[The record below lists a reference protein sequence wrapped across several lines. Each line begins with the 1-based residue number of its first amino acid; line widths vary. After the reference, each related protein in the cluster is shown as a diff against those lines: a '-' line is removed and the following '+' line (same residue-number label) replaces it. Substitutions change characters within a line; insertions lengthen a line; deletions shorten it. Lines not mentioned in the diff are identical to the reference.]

1 MLIEFL
7 LSNFEIL
14 IFFSIIFVIVGFLIL
29 FLMQNIKFEQN
40 KQSIID
46 YANIIHNSNKELKDY
61 LNSIV
66 NVLELQKNEI
76 VKITDKISFIEREIN
91 RLGNVKGSEDILGMA
106 IDMAR
111 KGEDRESIKKKTGL
125 REDEVE
131 AIYTYYRKSF

>member
-29 FLMQNIKFEQN
+29 FLMQNIKFQQN

-111 KGEDRESIKKKTGL
+111 KGEDRESIKKNTGL

-131 AIYTYYRKSF
+131 AIYTYYRK

>member
-1 MLIEFL
+1 MLVEFL

-14 IFFSIIFVIVGFLIL
+14 IFFSIVLVIVGFLIL
-29 FLMQNIKFEQN
+29 FLMQNIKFQQN

-66 NVLELQKNEI
+66 NILESQKNEI

-131 AIYTYYRKSF
+131 AIYTYYRK

>member
-14 IFFSIIFVIVGFLIL
+14 IFLSIIFVIVGFLIL
-29 FLMQNIKFEQN
+29 FLMQNIKFQQN

-66 NVLELQKNEI
+66 NILELQKNEI

-91 RLGNVKGSEDILGMA
+91 RLGNVKGSEDILGIA

-111 KGEDRESIKKKTGL
+111 KGEDRESIKKNTGL
-125 REDEVE
+125 RDDEVE
-131 AIYTYYRKSF
+131 AIYTYYRK

>member
-14 IFFSIIFVIVGFLIL
+14 IFFSIVLVIVGFLIL
-29 FLMQNIKFEQN
+29 FLMQNIKFQQN

-131 AIYTYYRKSF
+131 AIYTYYRK

>member
-1 MLIEFL
+1 MLVEFL

-29 FLMQNIKFEQN
+29 FLMQNIKFQQN

-66 NVLELQKNEI
+66 NILESQKNEI

-131 AIYTYYRKSF
+131 AIYTYYRK

>member
-29 FLMQNIKFEQN
+29 FLMQNIKFQQN

-76 VKITDKISFIEREIN
+76 VKITDK
-91 RLGNVKGSEDILGMA
+91 RLN
-106 IDMAR
+106 
-111 KGEDRESIKKKTGL
+111 
-125 REDEVE
+125 
-131 AIYTYYRKSF
+131 

>member
-1 MLIEFL
+1 MLVEFL

-14 IFFSIIFVIVGFLIL
+14 IFLSIIFVIVGFLIL
-29 FLMQNIKFEQN
+29 FLMQNIKFQQN

-61 LNSIV
+61 SNSIV
-66 NVLELQKNEI
+66 NILESQKNEI

-91 RLGNVKGSEDILGMA
+91 RLGNVKGSEDILGIA

-111 KGEDRESIKKKTGL
+111 KGEDRESIKKNTGL

-131 AIYTYYRKSF
+131 AIYTYYRK

>member
-1 MLIEFL
+1 MLVEFL

-29 FLMQNIKFEQN
+29 FLMQNIKFQQN

-66 NVLELQKNEI
+66 NILESQKNEI

-91 RLGNVKGSEDILGMA
+91 RLGNVKGSEDILGIA

-111 KGEDRESIKKKTGL
+111 KGEDRETIKKNTGL

-131 AIYTYYRKSF
+131 AIYTYYRK

>member
-29 FLMQNIKFEQN
+29 FLMQNINFQQN

-46 YANIIHNSNKELKDY
+46 YANLIHNSNKELKDY

-66 NVLELQKNEI
+66 NILELQKNEI

-111 KGEDRESIKKKTGL
+111 KGEDRESITKKTGL

-131 AIYTYYRKSF
+131 AIYTYYRK

>member
-1 MLIEFL
+1 MLVEFL

-14 IFFSIIFVIVGFLIL
+14 IFFSIIFVIVGFVIL
-29 FLMQNIKFEQN
+29 FVMQNIRFQQN

-131 AIYTYYRKSF
+131 AIYTYYRK

>member
-1 MLIEFL
+1 MLVEFL

-14 IFFSIIFVIVGFLIL
+14 IFFSIVLVIVGFLIL
-29 FLMQNIKFEQN
+29 FLMQNIKFQQN
-40 KQSIID
+40 KQSIVD

-91 RLGNVKGSEDILGMA
+91 RLGNVKGSEDILGIA

-131 AIYTYYRKSF
+131 AIYTYYRK

>member
-1 MLIEFL
+1 MLVEFL
-7 LSNFEIL
+7 ISNFEIL

-29 FLMQNIKFEQN
+29 FVIQNIRFQQN

-91 RLGNVKGSEDILGMA
+91 RLGNVKGSEDILGIA

-131 AIYTYYRKSF
+131 AIYTYYRK

>member
-1 MLIEFL
+1 MLVEFL

-29 FLMQNIKFEQN
+29 FVMQNIRFQQN

-91 RLGNVKGSEDILGMA
+91 RLGNVKGSEDILGIA

-111 KGEDRESIKKKTGL
+111 KGEDRETIKKNTGL

-131 AIYTYYRKSF
+131 AIYTYYRK

>member
-1 MLIEFL
+1 MLVEFL

-14 IFFSIIFVIVGFLIL
+14 IFFSIIFVIFGFLIL
-29 FLMQNIKFEQN
+29 FVMQNIKFQQN

-91 RLGNVKGSEDILGMA
+91 RLGNVKGSEDILGIA

-111 KGEDRESIKKKTGL
+111 KGEDRESIKKNTGL

-131 AIYTYYRKSF
+131 AIYTYYRK

>member
-1 MLIEFL
+1 MLVEFL

-29 FLMQNIKFEQN
+29 FVMQNIRFQQN

-46 YANIIHNSNKELKDY
+46 YANIIHNS
-61 LNSIV
+61 NSIV

-91 RLGNVKGSEDILGMA
+91 RLGNVKGSEDILGIA

-131 AIYTYYRKSF
+131 AIYTYYRK

>member
-1 MLIEFL
+1 MFIEFL

-29 FLMQNIKFEQN
+29 FLMQNIKFQQN

-76 VKITDKISFIEREIN
+76 VKITDKISFIEREI
-91 RLGNVKGSEDILGMA
+91 KI
-106 IDMAR
+106 R
-111 KGEDRESIKKKTGL
+111 KR
-125 REDEVE
+125 
-131 AIYTYYRKSF
+131 

>member
-29 FLMQNIKFEQN
+29 FLMQNIKFQQN

-111 KGEDRESIKKKTGL
+111 KGEDRESIQKKTGL

-131 AIYTYYRKSF
+131 AIYTYYRK

>member
-1 MLIEFL
+1 MFVEFL

-29 FLMQNIKFEQN
+29 FLMQNIKFQQN

-66 NVLELQKNEI
+66 NILELQKNEI

-111 KGEDRESIKKKTGL
+111 KGEDRESIKNKTGL

-131 AIYTYYRKSF
+131 AIYTYYRK

>member
-1 MLIEFL
+1 MLVEFL
-7 LSNFEIL
+7 ISNFEIL
-14 IFFSIIFVIVGFLIL
+14 IFFSIVLVIVGFLIL
-29 FLMQNIKFEQN
+29 FLMQNIKFQQN
-40 KQSIID
+40 KQSIVD

-131 AIYTYYRKSF
+131 AIYTYYRK

>member
-1 MLIEFL
+1 MLVEFL
-7 LSNFEIL
+7 ISNFEIL

-29 FLMQNIKFEQN
+29 FVMQNIRFQQN

-46 YANIIHNSNKELKDY
+46 YAIIIHNSNKELKDY

-66 NVLELQKNEI
+66 NVLELQKNET

-91 RLGNVKGSEDILGMA
+91 RLGNVKGSEDILGIA

-131 AIYTYYRKSF
+131 AIYTYYRK

>member
-1 MLIEFL
+1 MLVEFL

-29 FLMQNIKFEQN
+29 FLMQNIKFQQN

-66 NVLELQKNEI
+66 NILELQKNEI

-131 AIYTYYRKSF
+131 AIYTYYRK

>member
-29 FLMQNIKFEQN
+29 FLMQNIKFQQN
-40 KQSIID
+40 KQSITD

-131 AIYTYYRKSF
+131 AIYTYYRK

>member
-29 FLMQNIKFEQN
+29 FLMQNIKFQQN

-91 RLGNVKGSEDILGMA
+91 RLGNVKGSEDILGIA

-111 KGEDRESIKKKTGL
+111 KGEDRDSIKKKTGL

-131 AIYTYYRKSF
+131 AIYTYYRK

>member
-14 IFFSIIFVIVGFLIL
+14 IFFSIILVIVGFLIL
-29 FLMQNIKFEQN
+29 FLMQNIRFQQN

-91 RLGNVKGSEDILGMA
+91 RLGNVKGSEDILGIA

-131 AIYTYYRKSF
+131 AIYTYYRK

>member
-29 FLMQNIKFEQN
+29 FLMQNIKFHQN

-131 AIYTYYRKSF
+131 AIYTYYRK

>member
-29 FLMQNIKFEQN
+29 FLMQNIKFQQN

-66 NVLELQKNEI
+66 NVLELQKNET

-111 KGEDRESIKKKTGL
+111 NGEDRESIKKKTGL

-131 AIYTYYRKSF
+131 AIYTYYRK

>member
-29 FLMQNIKFEQN
+29 FLMQNIKFQQN

-111 KGEDRESIKKKTGL
+111 KGEDRESITKKTGL

-131 AIYTYYRKSF
+131 AIYTYYRK

>member
-14 IFFSIIFVIVGFLIL
+14 IFFSIISVIVGFVIL
-29 FLMQNIKFEQN
+29 FVMQNIRFQQN

-131 AIYTYYRKSF
+131 AIYTYYRK

>member
-1 MLIEFL
+1 MLVEFL

-29 FLMQNIKFEQN
+29 FLMQNINFQQN

-66 NVLELQKNEI
+66 NILESQKNEI

-91 RLGNVKGSEDILGMA
+91 RLGNVKGSEDILGIA

-111 KGEDRESIKKKTGL
+111 KGEDRESIKKNTGL

-131 AIYTYYRKSF
+131 AIYTYYRK

>member
-29 FLMQNIKFEQN
+29 FLMQNIKFQQN

-131 AIYTYYRKSF
+131 AIYTYYRK

>member
-1 MLIEFL
+1 MLVEFL

-14 IFFSIIFVIVGFLIL
+14 IFLSIIFVIVGFLIL
-29 FLMQNIKFEQN
+29 FLMQNIKFQQN

-66 NVLELQKNEI
+66 NILESQKNEI

-91 RLGNVKGSEDILGMA
+91 RLGNVKGSEDILGIA

-111 KGEDRESIKKKTGL
+111 KGEDRETIKKNTGL

-131 AIYTYYRKSF
+131 AIYTYYRK

>member
-29 FLMQNIKFEQN
+29 FLMQNIKFQQN

-66 NVLELQKNEI
+66 NILELQKNEI

-91 RLGNVKGSEDILGMA
+91 RLGNVKGSEDILGIA

-111 KGEDRESIKKKTGL
+111 KGEDRDSIKKKTGL

-131 AIYTYYRKSF
+131 AIYTYYRK

>member
-1 MLIEFL
+1 MLVEFL

-14 IFFSIIFVIVGFLIL
+14 IFFSIVLVIVGFLIL
-29 FLMQNIKFEQN
+29 FLMQNIRFQQN

-66 NVLELQKNEI
+66 NILELQKNEI
-76 VKITDKISFIEREIN
+76 VKISDKISFIEREIN
-91 RLGNVKGSEDILGMA
+91 RLGNVKGSEDILGIA

-111 KGEDRESIKKKTGL
+111 KGEDRESIKKNTGL

-131 AIYTYYRKSF
+131 AIYTYYRK

>member
-1 MLIEFL
+1 MLVEFL

-29 FLMQNIKFEQN
+29 FVMQNIRFQQN

-66 NVLELQKNEI
+66 NVLEFQKNEI

-91 RLGNVKGSEDILGMA
+91 RLGNVKGSEDILGIA

-111 KGEDRESIKKKTGL
+111 KGEDRESIKKNTGL

-131 AIYTYYRKSF
+131 AIYTYYRK

>member
-14 IFFSIIFVIVGFLIL
+14 MFFSVICVIVGFLIL
-29 FLMQNIKFEQN
+29 FLMQNIKFQQN

-91 RLGNVKGSEDILGMA
+91 RLGNVKGSEDILGIA

-111 KGEDRESIKKKTGL
+111 KGEDRESIKKNTGL
-125 REDEVE
+125 RDDEVE
-131 AIYTYYRKSF
+131 AIYTYYRK

>member
-14 IFFSIIFVIVGFLIL
+14 IFFSIVLVIVGFLIL
-29 FLMQNIKFEQN
+29 FLMQNIKFQQN

-111 KGEDRESIKKKTGL
+111 KGEDRDSIKKKTGL

-131 AIYTYYRKSF
+131 AIYTYYRK

>member
-1 MLIEFL
+1 MLVEFL

-29 FLMQNIKFEQN
+29 FLMQNIKFQQN

-111 KGEDRESIKKKTGL
+111 KGEDRDSIKKKTGL

-131 AIYTYYRKSF
+131 AIYTYYRK